1 VNGTIV
7 GTRRK
12 DHDDGA
18 GAVSRMDTEVSA
30 KATRRRYTAEYKLR
44 IIREADACTKPGDVG
59 ALLRR
64 EGLYS
69 SLLTTWRRAMA
80 AGALGGLEARRRG
93 PKKKPEDLVAKRVA
107 ELERENAKLK
117 KRLEDAEL
125 IITFQ
130 KKLAEMLRPK
140 DGGPENNGR
149 SR

>member
-1 VNGTIV
+1 MPRV
-7 GTRRK
+7 
-12 DHDDGA
+12 
-18 GAVSRMDTEVSA
+18 DTEVSP
-30 KATRRRYTAEYKLR
+30 KATRRRYTAEYKAR
-44 IIREADACTKPGDVG
+44 IVREADACTKSGDVG

-69 SLLTTWRRAMA
+69 SLLSTWRRAMA
-80 AGALGGLEARRRG
+80 AGALSGLQARRRG

-107 ELERENAKLK
+107 ELERDNAKLK
-117 KRLEDAEL
+117 KRLDDAEM

-140 DGGPENNGR
+140 DGGPETNER